1 MADPRWEFG
10 GDTVVDANKYLIDM
24 MELITRQVR
33 LTYDRPSQVGWIFS
47 RLPLTATNFE
57 V

>member
-1 MADPRWEFG
+1 MILLLMQISMSFIWAAD
-10 GDTVVDANKYLIDM
+10 D
-24 MELITRQVR
+24 RQVR

-57 V
+57 VQFLLP

>member
-24 MELITRQVR
+24 KELIILGKCV
-33 LTYDRPSQVGWIFS
+33 
-47 RLPLTATNFE
+47 
-57 V
+57 